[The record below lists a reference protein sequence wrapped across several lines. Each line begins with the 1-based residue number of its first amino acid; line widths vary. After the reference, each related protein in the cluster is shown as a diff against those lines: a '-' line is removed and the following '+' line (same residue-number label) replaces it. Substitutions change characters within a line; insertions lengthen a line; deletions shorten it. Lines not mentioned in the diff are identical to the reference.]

1 MAKPP
6 NFDLGHDAKKPA
18 GPSRRVVLI
27 TGAAGFL
34 GSHLVER
41 HLKRGDFVIAL
52 DNMQT
57 GDMRNLEFTAGFAN
71 FQLIDHDVIEP
82 IKLKVDYIYNF
93 ACAASP
99 PRYQLDP
106 IHTFKTSIL
115 GAINMLELAQRN
127 NARIVQAST
136 SEIYG
141 EPLVHPQ
148 AESYWGNVNPIGIRS
163 CYDEGKRGA
172 ETLFS
177 DYRRHRGID
186 ARLLRIFNTYGPRM
200 RADDGRVVSNFICQ
214 ALQGDDLTIY
224 GEGEQTRSFCYVD
237 DLIDGIIAVMDHA
250 GTYPGP
256 INLGNGHEVTVRELA
271 DKVIA
276 MTGSKSRIVQ
286 MPLPEDD
293 PTQRS
298 PDITLAKKTLGW
310 EPAVGLEQGLAKTI
324 AYFKSKLKD
333 QRTEPLV
340 QL

>member
-18 GPSRRVVLI
+18 SQSRRVVLI

-41 HLKRGDFVIAL
+41 HLKRDDFVIAL

-57 GDMRNLEFTAGFAN
+57 GDMRNLEFTAGFDN

-115 GAINMLELAQRN
+115 GAINMLELAQHN
-127 NARIVQAST
+127 DARIVQAST

-177 DYRRHRGID
+177 DYRRHRGVD

-224 GEGEQTRSFCYVD
+224 GAGEQTRSFCYVD

-250 GTYPGP
+250 GDYPGP
-256 INLGNGHEVTVRELA
+256 INLGNGDEVTVRELA

-276 MTGSKSRIVQ
+276 MTGSNSRIVQ
-286 MPLPEDD
+286 RPLPEDD

-298 PDITLAKKTLGW
+298 PDITLAKTTLGW
-310 EPAVGLEQGLAKTI
+310 EPTVGLEQGLAQTI
-324 AYFKSKLKD
+324 EYFKSKLNSR
-333 QRTEPLV
+333 QTETLV